1 MKLTNLRSSV
11 FLKINSFLIFSLFII
26 SFFSCDKKEDY
37 KTVVADSSVFLSG
50 KIIPDDHFLG
60 DQKCKECHQDQ
71 FKSWEGS
78 HHDKAME
85 IADSVSILGD
95 FNNQKFTSQGV
106 TSHFYKKDNDF
117 YVNTE
122 GPDGEN
128 HDYKIIYTF
137 GITPLQQY
145 IVQFPD
151 GHYQCLRTAWDSVE
165 NKWFDLYPDFKVVHS
180 EWLHWSRG
188 GLNWN
193 NMCSDCHSTNVR
205 KNYDAETHSYNTEFA
220 IINVNCEACH
230 GPGKEH
236 VADVDK
242 LGEDYMDSGTFQ
254 MTIETG
260 PKELVD
266 QCARCHMR
274 REQFS
279 GVFNFEGTMLDHY
292 YPQLLEAP
300 LYQADG
306 QILDEDYVYGSFT
319 QSKMYQNDVTCT
331 DCHDAHSLK
340 LKFDGNKLCAQ
351 CHVPEKYDTP
361 THHFHEQNTDGA
373 KCINCHMTGR
383 FYMGNDF
390 RRDHSFRVPR
400 PDLSVKYGNP
410 NACSGCHT
418 DKDDAWAAENFT
430 KLFGEVDSIHYSEK
444 LAPGIT
450 MQPEGH
456 IGLIDLMH
464 DTHQPEIVR
473 ASATKVL
480 ANYNA
485 QNFVEDYISLLN
497 DDSALVRGASVDVL
511 GGINTTDYNAYF
523 LPLLEDPKRSV
534 RVKAFYGLGGLA
546 ETDVPEVYKESYQKV
561 KKEFWLHID
570 TNSDFVGV
578 RMKKGDYF
586 LKQGNIEKAIENF
599 ESAQS
604 IDVINNQIRINLA
617 TLYYNIKEYEKAEAA
632 FKTVIK
638 QEPEY
643 GPVYYSLALMYAE
656 LNREDEAI
664 EQLKIAMTK
673 MPDNIRVYYNL
684 GLLYDK
690 KQDFK
695 NSEKALVTG
704 LKVDAQ
710 NEGLLYALAYLYSK
724 SDQKPKA
731 KNILQRLV
739 DLYPNNQQYRNF
751 LNQL

>member
-1 MKLTNLRSSV
+1 MM
-11 FLKINSFLIFSLFII
+11 
-26 SFFSCDKKEDY
+26 SFFSCDKKQDY
-37 KTVVADSSVFLSG
+37 KAVVADSSVFLSG

-205 KNYDAETHSYNTEFA
+205 KNYDVETHSYNTEFT

-254 MTIETG
+254 MTMETG

-279 GVFNFEGTMLDHY
+279 GAFNFEGTMLDHY

-340 LKFDGNKLCAQ
+340 LKYDGNKLCAQ

-418 DKDDAWAAENFT
+418 DKDDVWAAENFT

-450 MQPEGH
+450 MQPNGH
-456 IGLIDLMH
+456 EGLIDLMH

-632 FKTVIK
+632 FKTVIE

-643 GPVYYSLALMYAE
+643 GPIYYSLALMYAE

-664 EQLKIAMTK
+664 EQLKIAMVK

-695 NSEKALVTG
+695 NSEKALVAG

-724 SDQKPKA
+724 SDQKSKA
-731 KNILQRLV
+731 KNIVQRLV

-751 LNQL
+751 LNQLQ

>member
-1 MKLTNLRSSV
+1 
-11 FLKINSFLIFSLFII
+11 
-26 SFFSCDKKEDY
+26 
-37 KTVVADSSVFLSG
+37 
-50 KIIPDDHFLG
+50 
-60 DQKCKECHQDQ
+60 
-71 FKSWEGS
+71 
-78 HHDKAME
+78 
-85 IADSVSILGD
+85 
-95 FNNQKFTSQGV
+95 
-106 TSHFYKKDNDF
+106 
-117 YVNTE
+117 
-122 GPDGEN
+122 
-128 HDYKIIYTF
+128 
-137 GITPLQQY
+137 
-145 IVQFPD
+145 
-151 GHYQCLRTAWDSVE
+151 
-165 NKWFDLYPDFKVVHS
+165 
-180 EWLHWSRG
+180 
-188 GLNWN
+188 
-193 NMCSDCHSTNVR
+193 
-205 KNYDAETHSYNTEFA
+205 
-220 IINVNCEACH
+220 
-230 GPGKEH
+230 
-236 VADVDK
+236 
-242 LGEDYMDSGTFQ
+242 
-254 MTIETG
+254 
-260 PKELVD
+260 
-266 QCARCHMR
+266 
-274 REQFS
+274 
-279 GVFNFEGTMLDHY
+279 
-292 YPQLLEAP
+292 
-300 LYQADG
+300 
-306 QILDEDYVYGSFT
+306 
-319 QSKMYQNDVTCT
+319 
-331 DCHDAHSLK
+331 
-340 LKFDGNKLCAQ
+340 
-351 CHVPEKYDTP
+351 
-361 THHFHEQNTDGA
+361 
-373 KCINCHMTGR
+373 
-383 FYMGNDF
+383 
-390 RRDHSFRVPR
+390 
-400 PDLSVKYGNP
+400 
-410 NACSGCHT
+410 
-418 DKDDAWAAENFT
+418 
-430 KLFGEVDSIHYSEK
+430 
-444 LAPGIT
+444 
-450 MQPEGH
+450 
-456 IGLIDLMH
+456 MH

-480 ANYNA
+480 SNYNA
-485 QNFVEDYISLLN
+485 QNFVEEYITLLN

-586 LKQGNIEKAIENF
+586 LKQGNIEKAIENY